1 MCVCVISR
9 VTSQHQHLSVVNPLN
24 RMTDRSTYQILSAT
38 HEYILNQI
46 FENRIVEQSVKLI
59 VDIFTVFILFAT
71 IILQVVSMI
80 IATNTLVSSFYGLL
94 CQHVTSLLSPI
105 LFLITIPR
113 ERKATILSGKIYYN
127 YDYLLPYE
135 ASFD

>member
-1 MCVCVISR
+1 VCVISR
-9 VTSQHQHLSVVNPLN
+9 VTSQHQHLSVVNHLN

-38 HEYILNQI
+38 HEYILNQL